1 MNAGA
6 IAPSR
11 AATAI
16 SRLDELNLHGPKRY
30 RIWAWCANLT
40 AYDAAYDAAYMTL
53 AEVLVAPLQT
63 MDARLVNAPGLS
75 IPIEVF
81 TGPTVQ

>member
-1 MNAGA
+1 M
-6 IAPSR
+6 
-11 AATAI
+11 
-16 SRLDELNLHGPKRY
+16 RY
-30 RIWAWCANLT
+30 RIWAWRANLT
-40 AYDAAYDAAYMTL
+40 AYDVAYDVAYDAAYMTL